1 MAEGRT
7 VGMKL
12 TDSIHKVCGVGVKK
26 AAAFARLGIA
36 TVYDLLTYYPR
47 AYEDQSRIT
56 PIARLR
62 PGERATV
69 LGTIQQVTE
78 RQTRRRGCTV
88 LTALI
93 GDGTGYA
100 QALWFNQGFLKAK
113 LRAGRRIFLT
123 GKAEYAYNGG
133 GQLALSQM
141 TSFEVLGA
149 RDTADAHLGILPVYA
164 ATEGLTQKNLREMM
178 EYALLHT
185 SDELTET
192 LPSRI
197 RQEYGLIG
205 RADAF
210 RHIHFPKREEELRA
224 ARRRLAFEELYLI
237 QCGLLA
243 LKKRTAE
250 EQEGIAHRANGDLAA
265 RARAALPFTLTDD
278 QKKVWGEI
286 VRDMESPLPMRRLVQ
301 GDVGSGKTAIALLAL
316 AKTVES
322 GYQGALMAPTEIL
335 ARQHY
340 DRLQELLMP
349 LGVRVGFLTG
359 HSTKRARAEIGAAL
373 AAQTVDIVVGTHAL
387 LEDHVAFAALG
398 LVVTDEQHRFG
409 VAQRAA
415 LEKKSAVTPDVLVMT
430 ATPIPRT
437 MTLTVYGDLDVSRI
451 EHLPPGRRP
460 IRTFLRDETAR
471 EKIYA
476 FVRKEIES
484 GRQAYVVC
492 PLITASE
499 EGALPSAE
507 EVYEELA
514 HGIFHGIPCGLLHG
528 RLKSA
533 EKEAVMND
541 FYADKIKLLVSTTVI
556 EVGVNV
562 PNASILVVEHAE
574 RFGLAQ
580 LHQLRGRVGRGD
592 HASYCILIAGRSV
605 AAQERLKVIAQTGD
619 GFRLAEEDL
628 RLRGPG
634 QFFGAMQHGLG
645 DLKIADVLADMD
657 LLLLARRA
665 ALATVD
671 DPEALAFVLPALM
684 RQYRQQFVRM
694 REV

>member
-1 MAEGRT
+1 
-7 VGMKL
+7 MKL
-12 TDSIHKVCGVGVKK
+12 SDSINKVRGVGVKK
-26 AAAFARLGIA
+26 AAAFARIGIQ

-47 AYEDQSRIT
+47 TYEDQSRIT
-56 PIARLR
+56 PVAELR
-62 PGERATV
+62 AGERATV
-69 LGTIQQVTE
+69 LGVIQTVTE
-78 RQTRRRGCTV
+78 KQTRRRGFTV
-88 LTALI
+88 LTALV

-100 QALWFNQGFLKAK
+100 QAVWFNQRFLKTK
-113 LRAGRRIFLT
+113 LRTGRRILLT

-133 GQLALSQM
+133 GQLALSPI
-141 TSFEVLGA
+141 TSFEIL
-149 RDTADAHLGILPVYA
+149 DAQEPAEEHLGILPVYA
-164 ATEGLTQKNLREMM
+164 ATEGLTQKQLRQMVA
-178 EYALLHT
+178 YALAQT
-185 SDELTET
+185 EGELAET
-192 LPSRI
+192 LPQRI
-197 RQEYGLIG
+197 REECRLIG
-205 RADAF
+205 RTAAF
-210 RHIHFPKREEELRA
+210 RRIHFPKQEEELHA

-250 EQEGIAHRANGDLAA
+250 QQEGIAHRENGMLVV
-265 RARAALPFTLTDD
+265 RVLAALPFELTTD
-278 QKKVWGEI
+278 QARVWAEI
-286 VRDMESPLPMRRLVQ
+286 THDMESSLPMRRLVQ

-316 AKTVES
+316 VKTVEN
-322 GYQGALMAPTEIL
+322 GCQGALMAPTEIL

-340 DRLQELLMP
+340 DALQGLLAP
-349 LGVRVGFLTG
+349 LGVRVGFLSG
-359 HSTKRARAEIGAAL
+359 RLTKKERTEIAAAL
-373 AAQTVDIVVGTHAL
+373 AAHEVDIAIGTHAL
-387 LEDHVAFAALG
+387 IQEHVVFDALG

-409 VAQRAA
+409 VAQRSA

-492 PLITASE
+492 PLIEASE
-499 EGALPSAE
+499 ESDLPSAE
-507 EVYEELA
+507 EVHEELS
-514 HGIFHGIPCGLLHG
+514 HGIFRGIPCGLLHG
-528 RLKSA
+528 RMKSA
-533 EKEAVMND
+533 DKEAVMEG
-541 FYADKIKLLVSTTVI
+541 FYADRIKLLVSTTVI

-580 LHQLRGRVGRGD
+580 LHQLRGRVGRGS
-592 HASYCILIAGRSV
+592 HASYCILIAGQRATS
-605 AAQERLKVIAQTGD
+605 QERLKVIERTSD

-645 DLKIADVLADMD
+645 DLRIADVLADMD

-665 ALATVD
+665 ALTTLD
-671 DPEALAFVLPALM
+671 DPAALSFVLPTLM
-684 RQYRQQFVRM
+684 RQYREQFEHM
-694 REV
+694 REI

>member
-1 MAEGRT
+1 
-7 VGMKL
+7 MKL
-12 TDSIHKVCGVGVKK
+12 SDSINKVRGVGVKK
-26 AAAFARLGIA
+26 AAAFARLGIQ

-47 AYEDQSRIT
+47 MYEDQSRIT
-56 PIARLR
+56 PVAELR
-62 PGERATV
+62 AGERATV
-69 LGTIQQVTE
+69 LGVIQTVTE
-78 RQTRRRGCTV
+78 KQTRRRGFTV
-88 LTALI
+88 LTALV

-100 QALWFNQGFLKAK
+100 QAVWFNQRFLKTK
-113 LRAGRRIFLT
+113 LRAGRRILLT

-133 GQLALSQM
+133 GQLALSPI
-141 TSFEVLGA
+141 TSFEIL
-149 RDTADAHLGILPVYA
+149 DAQEPAEEHLGILPVYA
-164 ATEGLTQKNLREMM
+164 ATEGLTQKQLRQMVA
-178 EYALLHT
+178 YALAQT
-185 SDELTET
+185 EGELAET
-192 LPSRI
+192 LPQRI
-197 RQEYGLIG
+197 REGYHLIG
-205 RADAF
+205 RRAAF
-210 RHIHFPKREEELRA
+210 QRIHFPKQEEELRA

-250 EQEGIAHRANGDLAA
+250 QQEGIAHWENGMLVA
-265 RARAALPFTLTDD
+265 RVLAALPFELTAD
-278 QKKVWGEI
+278 QTRVWAEI
-286 VRDMESPLPMRRLVQ
+286 ARDMESPLPMRRLVQ

-316 AKTVES
+316 VKTVEN
-322 GYQGALMAPTEIL
+322 GCQGALMAPTEIL

-340 DRLQELLMP
+340 DALQGLLAP
-349 LGVRVGFLTG
+349 LGIRVGFLSG
-359 HSTKRARAEIGAAL
+359 RLTKRERTEIAAAL
-373 AAQTVDIVVGTHAL
+373 AAHEVDIAIGTHAL
-387 LEDHVAFAALG
+387 IQEHVVFDALG

-409 VAQRAA
+409 VAQRSA

-451 EHLPPGRRP
+451 EQLPPGRRP

-492 PLITASE
+492 PLIEASE
-499 EGALPSAE
+499 ESDLPSAE
-507 EVYEELA
+507 EVYEELS
-514 HGIFHGIPCGLLHG
+514 HGIFRGIPCGLLHG
-528 RLKSA
+528 RMKSA
-533 EKEAVMND
+533 DKEAVMEG
-541 FYADKIKLLVSTTVI
+541 FYADRIKLLVSTTVI

-580 LHQLRGRVGRGD
+580 LHQLRGRVGRGS
-592 HASYCILIAGRSV
+592 HASYCILIAGRRASS
-605 AAQERLKVIAQTGD
+605 QERLKVIEQTSD

-645 DLKIADVLADMD
+645 DLRIADVLADMD

-665 ALATVD
+665 ALATLD
-671 DPEALAFVLPALM
+671 DPAALSFVLPTLM
-684 RQYRQQFVRM
+684 RQYREQFEHM
-694 REV
+694 REI

>member
-1 MAEGRT
+1 
-7 VGMKL
+7 MKL
-12 TDSIHKVCGVGVKK
+12 SDTISKVRGVGVKK
-26 AAAFARLGIA
+26 AAAFARLGIQ

-47 AYEDQSRIT
+47 AYEDQSRVT
-56 PIARLR
+56 PIAQLHA
-62 PGERATV
+62 GERATV
-69 LGTIQQVTE
+69 LAVIQRVTE
-78 RQTRRRGCTV
+78 RQARRRGFTILTV
-88 LTALI
+88 LL
-93 GDGTGYA
+93 GDETGYA
-100 QALWFNQGFLKAK
+100 QAVWFNQRFLKTK
-113 LRAGRRIFLT
+113 LREGRRILLT
-123 GKAEYAYNGG
+123 GKVDYAYNGG
-133 GQLALSQM
+133 GQLALTNI
-141 TSFEVLGA
+141 TSFELLGA
-149 RDTADAHLGILPVYA
+149 EEDAGAHLGILPVYA
-164 ATEGLTQKNLREMM
+164 ATEGLTQKQLRAMM
-178 EYALLHT
+178 EYALAQT
-185 SDELTET
+185 ADELEEN
-192 LPSRI
+192 LPQRV
-197 RQEYGLIG
+197 REKYRLMG
-205 RADAF
+205 RRSAF
-210 RHIHFPKREEELRA
+210 WHIHFPKQEEELRT

-250 EQEGIAHRANGDLAA
+250 EQEGIAHAA
-265 RARAALPFTLTDD
+265 DGTLVKRVRAALPFTLTAD
-278 QKKVWGEI
+278 QKQVWGEI
-286 VRDMESPLPMRRLVQ
+286 RRGMESPLPMRRLVQ

-322 GYQGALMAPTEIL
+322 GHQGAMMAPTEIL

-340 DRLQELLMP
+340 DYLRELLTP
-349 LGVRVGFLTG
+349 LGVRVGFLSG
-359 HSTKRARAEIGAAL
+359 RLTKKERTAMDAAL
-373 AAQTVDIVVGTHAL
+373 AAHEVDIAVGTHAL
-387 LEDHVAFAALG
+387 IQDHVAFAALG

-451 EHLPPGRRP
+451 EHLPPGRQP

-471 EKIYA
+471 AKIYA
-476 FVRKEIES
+476 FVRREIES

-492 PLITASE
+492 PLIEASE
-499 EGALPSAE
+499 EMDLPSAE

-514 HGIFHGIPCGLLHG
+514 HGIFRGIPCGLLHG
-528 RLKSA
+528 RMKSA
-533 EKEAVMND
+533 EKEAVMDD
-541 FYADKIKLLVSTTVI
+541 FYANRVKLLVSTTVI

-574 RFGLAQ
+574 RFGLSQ
-580 LHQLRGRVGRGD
+580 LHQLRGRVGRGA
-592 HASYCILIAGRSV
+592 HASYCILIAGRS
-605 AAQERLKVIAQTGD
+605 AASQERLQVIEQTSD

-665 ALATVD
+665 ALDTVD
-671 DPEALAFVLPALM
+671 DPAALSFVLPTLM
-684 RQYRQQFVRM
+684 RQYRERFEHM
-694 REV
+694 REI

>member
-1 MAEGRT
+1 MN
-7 VGMKL
+7 L
-12 TDSIHKVCGVGVKK
+12 SDSISKVRGVGVKK
-26 AAAFARLGIA
+26 AAAFMRLGIQ

-47 AYEDQSRIT
+47 AYEDQSRTT

-62 PGERATV
+62 AGERATV
-69 LGTIQQVTE
+69 LGVIQSVTE
-78 RQTRRRGCTV
+78 KQTRRRGFTV
-88 LTALI
+88 LTALVS
-93 GDGTGYA
+93 DGTGYV
-100 QALWFNQGFLKAK
+100 QALWFNQRFLKAK
-113 LRAGRRIFLT
+113 LHEGQRIFLT

-133 GQLALSQM
+133 GQLAISNIS
-141 TSFEVLGA
+141 SFEMLGA
-149 RDTADAHLGILPVYA
+149 HETVDAHLGILPIYG
-164 ATEGLTQKNLREMM
+164 ATEGLTQKQLRQMVA
-178 EYALLHT
+178 YALT
-185 SDELTET
+185 QAEGELSET
-192 LPSRI
+192 LPQRI
-197 RQEYGLIG
+197 REEYRLVG
-205 RADAF
+205 RAAAF

-250 EQEGIAHRANGDLAA
+250 EQEGIAHRANGDLVAQVL
-265 RARAALPFTLTDD
+265 AALPFDLTED
-278 QKKVWGEI
+278 QKKVWEEI
-286 VRDMESPLPMRRLVQ
+286 ARDMESPLPMRRLVQ

-316 AKTVES
+316 VKTVER
-322 GYQGALMAPTEIL
+322 GCQGALMAPTEIL
-335 ARQHY
+335 AHQHY
-340 DRLQELLMP
+340 DYLSGLLTP

-359 HSTKRARAEIGAAL
+359 HLSKKERTAMTAAL
-373 AAQTVDIVVGTHAL
+373 AAHEVDIVVGTHAL
-387 LEDHVAFAALG
+387 IQEYVGFDALG

-409 VAQRAA
+409 VAQRSA

-451 EHLPPGRRP
+451 ENMPPGRRP

-492 PLITASE
+492 PLIEASE
-499 EGALPSAE
+499 EGDLPSVE

-514 HGIFHGIPCGLLHG
+514 HGIFHGISCGLLHG
-528 RLKSA
+528 RMKSA
-533 EKEAVMND
+533 EKEAVMEG
-541 FYADKIKLLVSTTVI
+541 FYANKIKLLVSTTVI

-580 LHQLRGRVGRGD
+580 LHQLRGRVGRGS
-592 HASYCILIAGRSV
+592 HASYCILIAGRS
-605 AAQERLKVIAQTGD
+605 ASSQERLQIIERIND
-619 GFRLAEEDL
+619 GFQLAEEDL

-645 DLKIADVLADMD
+645 DLRIADVLADMD

-665 ALATVD
+665 AITTLD
-671 DPEALAFVLPALM
+671 DPAARSFVLPTLM
-684 RQYRQQFVRM
+684 RQYRAQFEHI

>member
-1 MAEGRT
+1 MN
-7 VGMKL
+7 L
-12 TDSIHKVCGVGVKK
+12 SDSISKVRGVGVKK
-26 AAAFARLGIA
+26 AAAFMRLGIQ

-47 AYEDQSRIT
+47 AYEDQSRTT

-62 PGERATV
+62 AGERATV
-69 LGTIQQVTE
+69 LGVIQSVTE
-78 RQTRRRGCTV
+78 KQTRRRGFTV
-88 LTALI
+88 LTALV
-93 GDGTGYA
+93 GDGTGYV
-100 QALWFNQGFLKAK
+100 QALWFNQRFLKAK
-113 LRAGRRIFLT
+113 LREGQRIFLT

-133 GQLALSQM
+133 GQLAISNIS
-141 TSFEVLGA
+141 SFEMLGA
-149 RDTADAHLGILPVYA
+149 HETVDAHLGILPIYG
-164 ATEGLTQKNLREMM
+164 ATEGLTQKQLRQMVA
-178 EYALLHT
+178 YALT
-185 SDELTET
+185 QAEGELSET
-192 LPSRI
+192 LPQRI
-197 RQEYGLIG
+197 REEYRLIG
-205 RADAF
+205 RRAAF
-210 RHIHFPKREEELRA
+210 RRIHFPKQEEELRA

-250 EQEGIAHRANGDLAA
+250 EQEGIAHRANGDLVAQVL
-265 RARAALPFTLTDD
+265 AALPFDLTED
-278 QKKVWGEI
+278 QKKVWEEI
-286 VRDMESPLPMRRLVQ
+286 ARDMESPLPMRRLVQ

-316 AKTVES
+316 VKTVER
-322 GYQGALMAPTEIL
+322 GCQGALMAPTEIL
-335 ARQHY
+335 AHQHY
-340 DRLQELLMP
+340 DYLSGLLTP

-359 HSTKRARAEIGAAL
+359 HLSKKERTAMAAAL
-373 AAQTVDIVVGTHAL
+373 AAHEVDIVVGTHAL
-387 LEDHVAFAALG
+387 IQKYVGFDVLG

-409 VAQRAA
+409 VAQRSA

-451 EHLPPGRRP
+451 ENMPPGRRP

-492 PLITASE
+492 PLIEASE
-499 EGALPSAE
+499 EGDLPSVE

-514 HGIFHGIPCGLLHG
+514 HGIFHGISCGLLHG
-528 RLKSA
+528 RMKSA
-533 EKEAVMND
+533 EKEAVMEG
-541 FYADKIKLLVSTTVI
+541 FYANKIKLLVSTTVI

-580 LHQLRGRVGRGD
+580 LHQLRGRVGRGS
-592 HASYCILIAGRSV
+592 HASYCILIAGRS
-605 AAQERLKVIAQTGD
+605 ASSQERLQIIERTND
-619 GFRLAEEDL
+619 GFQLAEEDL

-645 DLKIADVLADMD
+645 DLRIADVLADMD

-665 ALATVD
+665 AITTLA
-671 DPEALAFVLPALM
+671 DPAARSFVLPTLM
-684 RQYRQQFVRM
+684 RQYRAQFEHI

>member
-1 MAEGRT
+1 MVAYALTQAEG
-7 VGMKL
+7 
-12 TDSIHKVCGVGVKK
+12 
-26 AAAFARLGIA
+26 
-36 TVYDLLTYYPR
+36 
-47 AYEDQSRIT
+47 E
-56 PIARLR
+56 
-62 PGERATV
+62 
-69 LGTIQQVTE
+69 
-78 RQTRRRGCTV
+78 
-88 LTALI
+88 
-93 GDGTGYA
+93 
-100 QALWFNQGFLKAK
+100 
-113 LRAGRRIFLT
+113 
-123 GKAEYAYNGG
+123 
-133 GQLALSQM
+133 LS
-141 TSFEVLGA
+141 
-149 RDTADAHLGILPVYA
+149 
-164 ATEGLTQKNLREMM
+164 
-178 EYALLHT
+178 
-185 SDELTET
+185 ET
-192 LPSRI
+192 LPQRI
-197 RQEYGLIG
+197 REEYRLVG
-205 RADAF
+205 RAAAF

-250 EQEGIAHRANGDLAA
+250 EQEGIAHRANGDLVAQVL
-265 RARAALPFTLTDD
+265 AALPFELTAD
-278 QKKVWGEI
+278 QAQVWGEI

-316 AKTVES
+316 VKTVES
-322 GYQGALMAPTEIL
+322 GRQGALMAPTEIL
-335 ARQHY
+335 AHQHY
-340 DRLQELLMP
+340 DYLRQLLTP

-359 HSTKRARAEIGAAL
+359 HLAKKERTAMMAAL
-373 AAQTVDIVVGTHAL
+373 AAHEVDIAVGTHAL
-387 LEDHVAFAALG
+387 IQESVAFDSLG

-409 VAQRAA
+409 VAQRSA
-415 LEKKSAVTPDVLVMT
+415 LEKKSAATPDVLVMT

-451 EHLPPGRRP
+451 ENMPPGRRP

-492 PLITASE
+492 PLIEASE
-499 EGALPSAE
+499 EGDLPSVE

-514 HGIFHGIPCGLLHG
+514 HGIFHGISCGLLHG
-528 RLKSA
+528 RMKSA
-533 EKEAVMND
+533 EKEAVMEG
-541 FYADKIKLLVSTTVI
+541 FYANKIKLLVSTTVI

-580 LHQLRGRVGRGD
+580 LHQLRGRVGRGS
-592 HASYCILIAGRSV
+592 HASYCILIAGRS
-605 AAQERLKVIAQTGD
+605 ASSQERLQIIERTND
-619 GFRLAEEDL
+619 GFQLAEEDL

-645 DLKIADVLADMD
+645 DLRIADVLADMD

-665 ALATVD
+665 AITTLD
-671 DPEALAFVLPALM
+671 DPAARSFVLPTLM
-684 RQYRQQFVRM
+684 RQYRAQFEHI

>member
-1 MAEGRT
+1 MN
-7 VGMKL
+7 L
-12 TDSIHKVCGVGVKK
+12 SDSISKVRGVGVKK
-26 AAAFARLGIA
+26 AAAFMRLGIQ

-47 AYEDQSRIT
+47 AYEDQSRTT

-62 PGERATV
+62 AGERATV
-69 LGTIQQVTE
+69 LGVIQSVTE
-78 RQTRRRGCTV
+78 KQTRRRGFTV
-88 LTALI
+88 LTALV
-93 GDGTGYA
+93 GDGTGYV
-100 QALWFNQGFLKAK
+100 QALWFNQRFLKAK
-113 LRAGRRIFLT
+113 LREGQRIFLT

-133 GQLALSQM
+133 GQLAISNIS
-141 TSFEVLGA
+141 SFEMLGA
-149 RDTADAHLGILPVYA
+149 HETVDAHLGILPIYG
-164 ATEGLTQKNLREMM
+164 ATEGLTQKQLRQMVA
-178 EYALLHT
+178 YALT
-185 SDELTET
+185 QAEGELSET
-192 LPSRI
+192 LPQRI
-197 RQEYGLIG
+197 REEYRLVG
-205 RADAF
+205 RAAAF

-250 EQEGIAHRANGDLAA
+250 EQEGIAHRANGDLVVQVL
-265 RARAALPFTLTDD
+265 AALPFDLTED
-278 QKKVWGEI
+278 QKKVWEEI
-286 VRDMESPLPMRRLVQ
+286 ARDMESPLPMRRLVQ

-316 AKTVES
+316 VKTVER
-322 GYQGALMAPTEIL
+322 GCQGALMAPTEIL
-335 ARQHY
+335 AHQHY
-340 DRLQELLMP
+340 DYLSGLLTP

-359 HSTKRARAEIGAAL
+359 HLSKKERTAMTAAL
-373 AAQTVDIVVGTHAL
+373 AAHEVDIVVGTHAL
-387 LEDHVAFAALG
+387 IQEYVGFDALG

-409 VAQRAA
+409 VAQRSA

-451 EHLPPGRRP
+451 ENMPPGRRP

-492 PLITASE
+492 PLIEASE
-499 EGALPSAE
+499 EGDLPSVE

-514 HGIFHGIPCGLLHG
+514 HGIFHGISCGLLHG
-528 RLKSA
+528 RMKSA
-533 EKEAVMND
+533 EKEAVMEG
-541 FYADKIKLLVSTTVI
+541 FYANKIKLLVSTTVI

-580 LHQLRGRVGRGD
+580 LHQLRGRVGRGS
-592 HASYCILIAGRSV
+592 HASYCILIAGRS
-605 AAQERLKVIAQTGD
+605 ASSQERLQIIERTND
-619 GFRLAEEDL
+619 GFQLAEEDL

-645 DLKIADVLADMD
+645 DLRIADVLADMD

-665 ALATVD
+665 AITTLD
-671 DPEALAFVLPALM
+671 DPAARSFVLPTLM
-684 RQYRQQFVRM
+684 RQYRAQFEHI

>member
-1 MAEGRT
+1 MN
-7 VGMKL
+7 L
-12 TDSIHKVCGVGVKK
+12 SDSISKVRGVGVKK
-26 AAAFARLGIA
+26 AAAFMRLGIQ

-47 AYEDQSRIT
+47 AYEDQSRTT

-62 PGERATV
+62 AGERATV
-69 LGTIQQVTE
+69 LGVIQSVTE
-78 RQTRRRGCTV
+78 KQTRRRGFTV
-88 LTALI
+88 LTALV
-93 GDGTGYA
+93 GDGTGYV
-100 QALWFNQGFLKAK
+100 QALWFNQRFLKAK
-113 LRAGRRIFLT
+113 LREGQRIFLT

-133 GQLALSQM
+133 GQLAISNIS
-141 TSFEVLGA
+141 SFEMLGA
-149 RDTADAHLGILPVYA
+149 HETVDAHLGILPIYG
-164 ATEGLTQKNLREMM
+164 ATEGLTQKQLRQMVA
-178 EYALLHT
+178 YALT
-185 SDELTET
+185 QAEGELSET
-192 LPSRI
+192 LPQRI
-197 RQEYGLIG
+197 REEYRLVG
-205 RADAF
+205 RAAAF
-210 RHIHFPKREEELRA
+210 HHIHFPKREEELRA

-250 EQEGIAHRANGDLAA
+250 EQEGIAHRANGDLVAQVL
-265 RARAALPFTLTDD
+265 AALPFDLTED
-278 QKKVWGEI
+278 QKKVWEEI
-286 VRDMESPLPMRRLVQ
+286 ARDMESPLPMRRLVQ

-316 AKTVES
+316 IKTVER
-322 GYQGALMAPTEIL
+322 GCQGALMAPTEIL
-335 ARQHY
+335 AHQHY
-340 DRLQELLMP
+340 DYLSGLLTP

-359 HSTKRARAEIGAAL
+359 HLSKKERTAMAAAL
-373 AAQTVDIVVGTHAL
+373 AAHEVDIVVGTHAL
-387 LEDHVAFAALG
+387 IQEYVVFDALG

-409 VAQRAA
+409 VAQRSA

-451 EHLPPGRRP
+451 ENMPPGRRP

-492 PLITASE
+492 PLIEASE
-499 EGALPSAE
+499 EDDLPSVE

-514 HGIFHGIPCGLLHG
+514 HGIFHGISCGLLHG
-528 RLKSA
+528 RMKSA
-533 EKEAVMND
+533 EKEAVMEG
-541 FYADKIKLLVSTTVI
+541 FYANKIKLLVSTTVI

-580 LHQLRGRVGRGD
+580 LHQLRGRVGRGA
-592 HASYCILIAGRSV
+592 HASYCILIAGRS
-605 AAQERLKVIAQTGD
+605 ASSQERLQIIERTND
-619 GFRLAEEDL
+619 GFQLAEEDL

-645 DLKIADVLADMD
+645 DLRIADVLADMD

-665 ALATVD
+665 AITTLD
-671 DPEALAFVLPALM
+671 DPAARSFVLPTLM
-684 RQYRQQFVRM
+684 RQYRAQFEHI